1 MVAERLAGL
10 GQRTVRVLDAPW
22 TGEGAEAAAERTAA
36 LARRLLAE
44 GSRCARAAEELW
56 IFATRLDMALDLG
69 GEARRSLEAAY
80 AAQRAADVADPSL
93 AVGRSMSWSGAGTST
108 YFGDP
113 VAAGLVERA
122 RRAAWDAYS
131 LARRA
136 ARDLVAELS
145 EVAGVTLRHRGLSPR
160 VLVDLAGLVPVVGDA
175 VDVVNGLVYLAQ
187 GDELNAALSMA
198 GAVPGPLGWGAT
210 GGRVAKS
217 LTDAELIDVVRHGA
231 DPLQFRHI
239 DKEFAFAYRD
249 RERLIEKAVGSADQ
263 SARPLRG
270 EIQQLQKK
278 YKHADQLFDLPV
290 NGNPQLWRQYEARMR
305 GFAGAET
312 TVRIDGTYR
321 AEKAIL
327 YVDTVD
333 MRRTVFT
340 HPDGTFWST
349 WLLDEDQVFN
359 VWERHALQ

>member
-1 MVAERLAGL
+1 MDRRGRGGGSFADDGVG
-10 GQRTVRVLDAPW
+10 
-22 TGEGAEAAAERTAA
+22 GAAVSEA
-36 LARRLLAE
+36 
-44 GSRCARAAEELW
+44 SRCGRAAEALW
-56 IFATRLDMALDLG
+56 IFATRLEMALELG
-69 GEARRSLEAAY
+69 EQACRLLDAAY
-80 AAQRAADVADPSL
+80 AAQRTADVTDPGL
-93 AVGRSMSWSGAGTST
+93 ALGRSMSWSGGGTST

-113 VAAGLVERA
+113 VAAGLLERA
-122 RRAAWDAYS
+122 RRVAWDADA

-145 EVAGVTLRHRGLSPR
+145 GLAGVTLRHRGLSPR
-160 VLVDLAGLVPVVGDA
+160 VLVDVAGLVPVVGDA
-175 VDVVNGLVYLAQ
+175 IDVVNGLVYLAQ

-198 GAVPGPLGWGAT
+198 GAVPGPMGWAAT
-210 GGRVAKS
+210 GGRVTKS

-231 DPLQFRHI
+231 DPLQLRHI
-239 DKEFAFAYRD
+239 DKEFAFVYRD
-249 RERLIEKAVGSADQ
+249 RDRLIAKALGSADQ

-270 EIQQLQKK
+270 EMQQLQKK
-278 YKHADQLFDLPV
+278 YKHADQLFELPV
-290 NGNPQLWRQYEARMR
+290 KGNPQLWRQYEACMR
-305 GFAGAET
+305 EFAEAPA

-340 HPDGTFWST
+340 HPDGSFWST

-359 VWERHALQ
+359 VWERRALK